1 MPAADHEIRA
11 AAESL
16 LNSSSSF
23 HQRPSPTQ
31 LSHSMSINTRPD
43 YLLPADLIT
52 GSRQSGRMSVVRRFF
67 CLLVTFDLLF
77 TSLMWLIAL
86 MMAAISRFTVLLLF
100 YGVLSINHW
109 CVIAWSIA
117 SQPVFQ
123 VLLILVSFIIS
134 WGEVWFLDFKVL
146 PQEQQANDFLQASPL
161 YAESERAPL
170 LGNYLQGLTRHEDY
184 NESVGNFY
192 SPMDSP
198 EGSDDERDP
207 SGHKGEERIHQNK
220 PLLSQEDQYRQ
231 DGIEAL
237 EVSWQ
242 MLNSADWKLEKL
254 TRQGDTIHSKQLAK
268 SRKIFKLTSPIDLP
282 PKTLFAEMYHKI
294 ENVPSWNPTLKESR
308 IIQVI
313 DGHTDISYQVAAE
326 GAGGIVSSRDFVN
339 LRCWGMKGDCYVAAG
354 VSVLH
359 PDVPPCTNYIRGE
372 NGPTCWVFRPV
383 AGHNDQCIVEWL
395 LNTNLR
401 GWIPQYVLD
410 PALMAAMINYIVYL
424 RKYLVRLQK

>member
-1 MPAADHEIRA
+1 MTAADHEIRA

-31 LSHSMSINTRPD
+31 LSHNMSINTRPD

-86 MMAAISRFTVLLLF
+86 MLANALAVLSSTAEDGEIEMAAISRFTVLLLF

-109 CVIAWSIA
+109 CVIALVNALVVLSSTVEEGKIEWSIA

-134 WGEVWFLDFKVL
+134 WGEAWFLDFRVL

-170 LGNYLQGLTRHEDY
+170 LRNYLQGLTRHEDY

-198 EGSDDERDP
+198 EGSEDERDP
-207 SGHKGEERIHQNK
+207 SDHKGEGIDHNK

-237 EVSWQ
+237 EVSWR
-242 MLNSADWKLEKL
+242 MLNSADWKLEKQ
-254 TRQGDTIHSKQLAK
+254 TQQGD
-268 SRKIFKLTSPIDLP
+268 
-282 PKTLFAEMYHKI
+282 
-294 ENVPSWNPTLKESR
+294 
-308 IIQVI
+308 VI
-313 DGHTDISYQVAAE
+313 DSHTDISYQVAAE

-359 PDVPPCTNYIRGE
+359 PEVPPCTNYIRGE

-383 AGHNDQCIVEWL
+383 AGHSDQCIVEWL

-424 RKYLVRLQK
+424 RKYLIRLQKEGTI

>member
-207 SGHKGEERIHQNK
+207 SGHKGEERTHHNK

-242 MLNSADWKLEKL
+242 MLNSADWNPPSTPSAGTAPEDPPPSPPVTPNKKERNKKLLKDLNPCRILLEDL
-254 TRQGDTIHSKQLAK
+254 ESHDEAWPFLLPVNTKQFPTYRKIIKTPNGPQHHQEEAAGLNVGADVSSSYK
-268 SRKIFKLTSPIDLP
+268 SR
-282 PKTLFAEMYHKI
+282 E
-294 ENVPSWNPTLKESR
+294 
-308 IIQVI
+308 
-313 DGHTDISYQVAAE
+313 
-326 GAGGIVSSRDFVN
+326 DFV
-339 LRCWGMKGDCYVAAG
+339 
-354 VSVLH
+354 S
-359 PDVPPCTNYIRGE
+359 DVRQIFNNCETFNE
-372 NGPTCWVFRPV
+372 DDSPV
-383 AGHNDQCIVEWL
+383 GKAGHSMRLFFENRWGE
-395 LNTNLR
+395 LN
-401 GWIPQYVLD
+401 GGQPK
-410 PALMAAMINYIVYL
+410 PASSPL
-424 RKYLVRLQK
+424 